1 MSTDMTDV
9 CVPPN
14 RIPTQYLQEYVAWL
28 RPLPWE
34 IFATLTFAW
43 PVSDPQ
49 ALKVFR
55 QFIDRIEKGL
65 RGPIALVRGDEKRF
79 SGCGKP
85 GAPRH
90 FHVLMAAH
98 RPLDRRWVC
107 EHWMRLAGYR
117 SNGAGADARIY
128 DASLPGVDYVLKFIN
143 QPDGDWDFRNLDL
156 FLPTAEVGQ
165 FSRRQRRRLVR
176 HERRMALCQHIDV
189 AASEKATGNLH
200 LVECLEEGYEHVSND

>member
-28 RPLPWE
+28 RPLPWQ
-34 IFATLTFAW
+34 IFATFTFAW

-65 RGPIALVRGDEKRF
+65 RGPVALVRGDEKRF
-79 SGCGKP
+79 SGCGMP

-98 RPLDRRWVC
+98 RRLDRHWVR

-117 SNGAGADARIY
+117 PNGAGADARTY
-128 DASLPGVDYVLKFIN
+128 DASLRGIDYVLKFIN

-156 FLPTAEVGQ
+156 FLRSPEPQ
-165 FSRRQRRRLVR
+165 QLKSRQRRRLAR
-176 HERRMALCQHIDV
+176 HARRLQL
-189 AASEKATGNLH
+189 K
-200 LVECLEEGYEHVSND
+200 